1 MSASNNNPP
10 PKKAGRQPKIELDD
24 RLTSFVEA
32 RYADNARV
40 TPEMVTQIIG
50 DGDPVGDGNDG
61 WDQAAEDRMIARW
74 EESSRKKSSDKVGTR
89 GNTDDPLREVW
100 RFSLRFM
107 KQAPP
112 IMLSPINGLQFLP
125 AHQKGSNFALSCDL
139 FTVAACGTLSKL
151 VVHPLWSGDYRPFL
165 DALIFAALCR
175 VDARANIRLSL
186 RWPRDCPVIQ
196 ELNARLEEAG
206 NTHEVLPKTLDKLHV
221 AARETVYGN
230 GNKDQESVFSEALFR
245 IGKTVV
251 AESPSA
257 AELAQLSEGIVPFQ
271 SKDLDVIR
279 KAIDELASTDDR
291 IQFSVEEVYA
301 AYKYVG
307 HRGEIPSRQLL
318 QSLDARA
325 CKQLSEE
332 EAPAD
337 RIPDGQGRDR
347 SRSPRTHMLERFPST
362 QGFRPP
368 EQRRSSSP
376 ADEGR
381 SFPGD
386 DNVNTDETHGNNDYF
401 QDEGAYIPEVDDFTS
416 QAEAE
421 GSPSLPSRRA
431 TDLRPPLS
439 QALAVD
445 EIGQM
450 RREIDGLGKRLS
462 AGEKERDRLIKKAK
476 ADQHETFKVFR
487 RRQKEAINACAEE
500 YEGDL
505 QTARSEHAQ
514 AIEDLRSE
522 NAAAIASLKAEF
534 HSDLQAVMSQCN
546 EQAGLIKSLQEEN
559 ERLRQSVQAARPQ
572 TAEPERTPTPV
583 EATPDHGVFDRREPS
598 QETESLLSV
607 LARMPEGIQLPRV
620 FGPFTTRDI
629 PSDAGSMRF
638 HKDLVPEIEKEAKDA
653 LGWMCGLYRDRHRS
667 EVPAVYFEYTVD
679 KTLWR
684 NLFLHLGKNAPAW
697 PWKKGP
703 DPEDMS
709 LGMSRRYREWR
720 IKQGL
725 PVESRQE
732 AGTSSGQRRATETTP
747 VVTHPAAPR
756 QPQTEEDTSSG
767 KGKAAEKTTDVTI
780 PAATSQR
787 GELGNSSGTG
797 RTTENKPKPAAPI
810 SQARNGESSKS
821 KSSAPIVR
829 VAKDGTTLRLAGKG
843 WVKVPSRLA
852 GLKMTPMPA
861 PKDLLAGHRSL
872 FEGLRT
878 ELGDALPDCI
888 LSPAG
893 IAPKPPTVASTT
905 MPPGATSVSK
915 APSAARLGKNPVE
928 IDLSMRETAWED
940 IFGEKPFL
948 GGAIKAA
955 FALRVPE
962 CLDFE
967 YLVFGEDGRDI
978 EAINNEILE
987 SGLAVSWESHDG
999 KPITLVVGFK
1009 DEASRALPL
1018 SESSLANL
1026 WCDVVAWYVG
1036 SLTGG
1041 TLSLA
1046 TALRVAQVISWT
1058 RDKVANHQS
1067 ADASYFDTFGSGG
1080 SFVELAARNN
1090 REDVRE
1096 WSPMVKAIIEK
1107 PLGVGEK
1114 ELSAWICEKN
1124 VATDECWRRLRAAHH
1139 IWLSSS
1145 ADPKV
1150 IRRAVLCLDDCG
1162 LFLNTA

>member
-32 RYADNARV
+32 RYADNDRV

-89 GNTDDPLREVW
+89 GNNDDPLREVW

-112 IMLSPINGLQFLP
+112 IMLSPINGLQFMP
-125 AHQKGSNFALSCDL
+125 AHQKGSSFALSCDL
-139 FTVAACGTLSKL
+139 FTLAACGTLSKL

-196 ELNARLEEAG
+196 ELNTRLEEAA

-245 IGKTVV
+245 IGKTAV

-291 IQFSVEEVYA
+291 IQFSVEEVHA

-325 CKQLSEE
+325 CKQVFRMTER
-332 EAPAD
+332 P
-337 RIPDGQGRDR
+337 G
-347 SRSPRTHMLERFPST
+347 RFPSS
-362 QGFRPP
+362 QGFHPP
-368 EQRRSSSP
+368 EQKRSSSP

-381 SFPGD
+381 SSRGD

-421 GSPSLPSRRA
+421 GSPSPPSRRA

-462 AGEKERDRLIKKAK
+462 AGEKERERLIKKAK
-476 ADQHETFKVFR
+476 ADQDNTFKVFR

-534 HSDLQAVMSQCN
+534 HNGLQAVMSQCN

-559 ERLRQSVQAARPQ
+559 ERLRQSAQAARPQ

-583 EATPDHGVFDRREPS
+583 EATPDPGVFDRREPS

-620 FGPFTTRDI
+620 FGQFTTRDI
-629 PSDAGSMRF
+629 PSDAGSM
-638 HKDLVPEIEKEAKDA
+638 V
-653 LGWMCGLYRDRHRS
+653 
-667 EVPAVYFEYTVD
+667 
-679 KTLWR
+679 
-684 NLFLHLGKNAPAW
+684 
-697 PWKKGP
+697 
-703 DPEDMS
+703 
-709 LGMSRRYREWR
+709 
-720 IKQGL
+720 
-725 PVESRQE
+725 
-732 AGTSSGQRRATETTP
+732 
-747 VVTHPAAPR
+747 
-756 QPQTEEDTSSG
+756 
-767 KGKAAEKTTDVTI
+767 
-780 PAATSQR
+780 
-787 GELGNSSGTG
+787 
-797 RTTENKPKPAAPI
+797 
-810 SQARNGESSKS
+810 ARNKN
-821 KSSAPIVR
+821 
-829 VAKDGTTLRLAGKG
+829 
-843 WVKVPSRLA
+843 
-852 GLKMTPMPA
+852 
-861 PKDLLAGHRSL
+861 
-872 FEGLRT
+872 
-878 ELGDALPDCI
+878 LPD
-888 LSPAG
+888 
-893 IAPKPPTVASTT
+893 
-905 MPPGATSVSK
+905 
-915 APSAARLGKNPVE
+915 E
-928 IDLSMRETAWED
+928 
-940 IFGEKPFL
+940 F
-948 GGAIKAA
+948 
-955 FALRVPE
+955 
-962 CLDFE
+962 
-967 YLVFGEDGRDI
+967 Y
-978 EAINNEILE
+978 
-987 SGLAVSWESHDG
+987 
-999 KPITLVVGFK
+999 
-1009 DEASRALPL
+1009 
-1018 SESSLANL
+1018 
-1026 WCDVVAWYVG
+1026 
-1036 SLTGG
+1036 
-1041 TLSLA
+1041 
-1046 TALRVAQVISWT
+1046 
-1058 RDKVANHQS
+1058 
-1067 ADASYFDTFGSGG
+1067 
-1080 SFVELAARNN
+1080 
-1090 REDVRE
+1090 
-1096 WSPMVKAIIEK
+1096 
-1107 PLGVGEK
+1107 
-1114 ELSAWICEKN
+1114 
-1124 VATDECWRRLRAAHH
+1124 
-1139 IWLSSS
+1139 
-1145 ADPKV
+1145 
-1150 IRRAVLCLDDCG
+1150 
-1162 LFLNTA
+1162 